1 MPTAAAG
8 YFGPSLELCQA
19 RANLN
24 GPSTNGAGLV
34 WTSTSTVTFESGR
47 TGKLAVA
54 TVIVSKAMG
63 PSLVPKVFGLSR
75 GPDCVGFDKVPL
87 DSLYVR
93 YVDPDGYTW
102 SFAVPLQRKK

>member
-1 MPTAAAG
+1 M
-8 YFGPSLELCQA
+8 
-19 RANLN
+19 
-24 GPSTNGAGLV
+24 V
-34 WTSTSTVTFESGR
+34 
-47 TGKLAVA
+47 
-54 TVIVSKAMG
+54 

-75 GPDCVGFDKVPL
+75 APDCVGLDKVPV